1 MKSTPDTALPQTAEP
16 LARRLLRS
24 LYINLGIT
32 IAGAVIVTYVMRI
45 SDQFL
50 PNLVFSLCIGTLA
63 MMLIEGGRYVFWRNA
78 TPHKAHFLAYILL
91 AACIAQVLGS
101 RLAYQLLGLPTNNFA
116 ISMYMDANGIG
127 LIILTVSVCVGAT
140 LFFWNLST
148 LAELRNQA
156 ALERARTAAVEKQA
170 LQAQLQMLQAQIEP
184 HMLFNTLATLQSLIA
199 LDAARAQQMLD
210 VLIQFLRASLS
221 SSRIEQTTLAQEF
234 SLMEAYLELMSLR
247 MGSRLSFDLQ
257 LPAVLRDTVIAPMLL
272 QPLVENAIKHGLEP
286 KIEGGRVEVSA
297 CRQGQ
302 LLLLE
307 VSDTGLGLANGLA
320 DDLADSIA
328 GIEQQKA
335 TGQIHHIGLS
345 NIHERLQALYGSQAS
360 LTVKPKLPHGVI
372 AQLQLPILS

>member
-1 MKSTPDTALPQTAEP
+1 MKPTPEIALPQTAEP

-24 LYINLGIT
+24 LYINLGIS
-32 IAGAVIVTYVMRI
+32 IACAVIVTYVMRI

-50 PNLVFSLCIGTLA
+50 PNLVFSLCIGTIA
-63 MMLIEGGRYVFWRNA
+63 MVLIEGGRSVFWRNT
-78 TPHKAHFLAYILL
+78 TPRKMHFLAFILV
-91 AACIAQVLGS
+91 AAGIAQLLGA
-101 RLAYQLLGLPTNNFA
+101 RLAIQLLGLPTNNF
-116 ISMYMDANGIG
+116 SMYMSASGIG

-140 LFFWNLST
+140 LFFWNIST

-156 ALERARTAAVEKQA
+156 ATERARAVAVEKQA

-184 HMLFNTLATLQSLIA
+184 HMLFNTLATLQSLIG
-199 LDAARAQQMLD
+199 LDPARAQQMLD
-210 VLIQFLRASLS
+210 RLIHFLRASLS
-221 SSRIEQTTLAQEF
+221 SSRIEKTTLAQEF

-257 LPAVLRDTVIAPMLL
+257 LPAALRDTVIAPMLL

-297 CRQGQ
+297 HRQGQ
-302 LLLLE
+302 LLLLD
-307 VSDTGLGLANGLA
+307 VSDTGLGLAVGLA
-320 DDLADSIA
+320 ASIA
-328 GIEQQKA
+328 DVEQLA
-335 TGQIHHIGLS
+335 PTGQVHQIGHIGLS

-360 LTVKPKLPHGVI
+360 LTVKPKLPYGVI

>member
-1 MKSTPDTALPQTAEP
+1 MKPTPETALPQTTEP

-32 IAGAVIVTYVMRI
+32 IACAVIVTYVMRI

-50 PNLVFSLCIGTLA
+50 PNLVFSLCIGMLA
-63 MMLIEGGRYVFWRNA
+63 MVFIEGGRYVFWRNT
-78 TPHKAHFLAYILL
+78 TPRKVHFLAYILL
-91 AACIAQVLGS
+91 AAGIAQVLGS
-101 RLAYQLLGLPTNNFA
+101 RLAYHLLGLPTNNFA
-116 ISMYMDANGIG
+116 LSMYMDVNGIG

-156 ALERARTAAVEKQA
+156 AIERARTAAVEKQA

-210 VLIQFLRASLS
+210 QLIHFLRASLS

-247 MGSRLSFDLQ
+247 MGSRLSFNLQ
-257 LPAVLRDTVIAPMLL
+257 LPAALRDTVIAPMLL

-297 CRQGQ
+297 SRHGQ
-302 LLLLE
+302 LLLLD
-307 VSDTGLGLANGLA
+307 VSDTGLGLANGCA
-320 DDLADSIA
+320 DV
-328 GIEQQKA
+328 EQRTP
-335 TGQIHHIGLS
+335 TGQAHNVGHIGLS

>member
-1 MKSTPDTALPQTAEP
+1 MKPTPETALPQTAEP

-24 LYINLGIT
+24 LCINLGIT
-32 IAGAVIVTYVMRI
+32 IMCAVIVTYVMRI

-50 PNLVFSLCIGTLA
+50 PNLVFSLCIGMLA
-63 MMLIEGGRYVFWRNA
+63 MVFIEGGRYVFWRNT

-91 AACIAQVLGS
+91 AAGIAQVLGS
-101 RLAYQLLGLPTNNFA
+101 RLAYQLLGLPTNNF
-116 ISMYMDANGIG
+116 SMSAYLNVNGVG

-156 ALERARTAAVEKQA
+156 AMERARTAAVEKQA

-210 VLIQFLRASLS
+210 QLIHFLRASLS
-221 SSRIEQTTLAQEF
+221 SSRIEQTTLVQEF

-257 LPAVLRDTVIAPMLL
+257 LPAALRDAVIAPMLL

-297 CRQGQ
+297 RRQGQ
-302 LLLLE
+302 LLLLD
-307 VSDTGLGLANGLA
+307 VSDTGLGLTAEPQQTA
-320 DDLADSIA
+320 A
-328 GIEQQKA
+328 GQM
-335 TGQIHHIGLS
+335 HHIGLS

-360 LTVKPKLPHGVI
+360 LTVQPKLPHGVI
-372 AQLQLPILS
+372 AQLQLPIPS

>member
-1 MKSTPDTALPQTAEP
+1 MKPTPETELPQTTEP
-16 LARRLLRS
+16 LSRRLLRS
-24 LYINLGIT
+24 LYINLGID
-32 IAGAVIVTYVMRI
+32 IICAVIVTYVMKI
-45 SDQFL
+45 GDQFL
-50 PNLVFSLCIGTLA
+50 PNLVFSLCIGTIA
-63 MMLIEGGRYVFWRNA
+63 MVLIECGRSLFWRNA
-78 TPHKAHFLAYILL
+78 TPRRMHFLAFIL
-91 AACIAQVLGS
+91 AAAGIAQFLGA
-101 RLAYQLLGLPTNNFA
+101 RLAMQLLGLPTNNFA
-116 ISMYMDANGIG
+116 MSMYMNVNGIG

-156 ALERARTAAVEKQA
+156 AIERARTAAVEKQA

-184 HMLFNTLATLQSLIA
+184 HMLFNTLATLQSLITI
-199 LDAARAQQMLD
+199 DAARAQQMLD
-210 VLIQFLRASLS
+210 QLIHFLRASLS
-221 SSRIEQTTLAQEF
+221 SSRIEKTTLAQEF

-257 LPAVLRDTVIAPMLL
+257 LPATLRDTVIAPMLL

-297 CRQGQ
+297 SRQGQ
-302 LLLLE
+302 LLLLD
-307 VSDTGLGLANGLA
+307 VSDTGLGLSNGLA
-320 DDLADSIA
+320 D
-328 GIEQQKA
+328 GEQQTP
-335 TGQIHHIGLS
+335 TGHIGLS